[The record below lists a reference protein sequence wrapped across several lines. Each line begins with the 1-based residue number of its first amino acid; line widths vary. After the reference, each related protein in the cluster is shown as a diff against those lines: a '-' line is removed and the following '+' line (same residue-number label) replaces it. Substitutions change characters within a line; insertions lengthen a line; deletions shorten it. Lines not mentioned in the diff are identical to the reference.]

1 MARLTASQELKKL
14 VLVLA
19 RVHPT
24 VLVYTVYM
32 FKGEVH
38 HCPTHTTNTM
48 KEEKS
53 KSVPVCRGS
62 QETKTKKKLVAGY
75 THGSTM
81 HFS

>member
-38 HCPTHTTNTM
+38 HCPTHTTY
-48 KEEKS
+48 KHDEGREIEK
-53 KSVPVCRGS
+53 CTG
-62 QETKTKKKLVAGY
+62 
-75 THGSTM
+75 M
-81 HFS
+81 